1 MIGFLMAQVIKLTAA
16 IAVPTVSALA
26 IKYWSKEWNLD
37 VSEKQYDAL
46 RTLSRSAVMA
56 AEQQHAQIQD
66 REARGRTKRATAV
79 DFLVENAKKRDIDID
94 EKLAGDL
101 VEAAVLEFVNAGKP
115 GPASRPTG
123 GES

>member
-1 MIGFLMAQVIKLTAA
+1 MIGFLMAQVVKLTAA

-26 IKYWSKEWNLD
+26 IKYWSKQWNLD

-46 RTLSRSAVMA
+46 RTLSRSAVLA
-56 AEQQHAQIQD
+56 AEQQYAQIKD

-79 DFLVENAKKRDIDID
+79 DFVVENAKKRNIEVD

-101 VEAAVLEFVNAGKP
+101 VEAAVLEFVNAGQP
-115 GPASRPTG
+115 GSSSRPPG
-123 GES
+123 SES